1 MKNVNE
7 KKKKFIVPNLT
18 GIWNYYHS
26 HIWCSLATA
35 ILCCVL
41 ILLFVILFYLKKEYY
56 NYLLDTTYNTE
67 QQLLESVNKNMEKQL
82 DDYINIGT
90 SICVDEEYIEKT
102 NSYLDSEERG
112 NAQSNLIVT
121 SLLRDTAGTSDL
133 IISIAVANKERVLYQ
148 HDKNR
153 YVSIEKQAL
162 WEDKQCVEQI
172 FNEVYTKAKNNIIP
186 RYYIINNGNI
196 KENNKYLHLAFP
208 IKNGTTYND
217 IKGIFIISFD
227 MNPFFQLLKQLNED
241 QKYFIQGYIEDAQGN
256 IILHTDSN
264 EVIGKNVENFIKEN
278 NLTDIARPIGEY
290 GWKVHAS
297 VDETALQEQVD
308 ATYQKNIYVYIV
320 AIVIICLI
328 LFWEI
333 HHILRPV
340 NMLMSSVEKVR
351 DEQDYELI
359 NIGRGSN
366 EIWKLAEAYNG
377 MLNTISKANENI
389 KNKHQQII
397 ETIKMQQMAERDALE
412 SQINAHFIC
421 NTLNVIN
428 YEAMANGDDK
438 VSILLKKLSSILR
451 YTFDQRHQNV
461 NICQEIDWIEQYL
474 FLQRERMD
482 YMFDYKITFDAD
494 YENWPCRKLMFQPF
508 VENAILHGFVG
519 MKQKGF
525 INIIGEGYKEFLK
538 IVIEDNGNGM
548 DASMCKIIQQALDQP
563 SLSRQSGIGISNA
576 VARMKM
582 FFGDELR
589 VSVKSEIGK
598 GARFTFILPMVNI
611 SGKDEE

>member
-1 MKNVNE
+1 M
-7 KKKKFIVPNLT
+7 
-18 GIWNYYHS
+18 
-26 HIWCSLATA
+26 
-35 ILCCVL
+35 
-41 ILLFVILFYLKKEYY
+41 
-56 NYLLDTTYNTE
+56 
-67 QQLLESVNKNMEKQL
+67 
-82 DDYINIGT
+82 
-90 SICVDEEYIEKT
+90 
-102 NSYLDSEERG
+102 
-112 NAQSNLIVT
+112 
-121 SLLRDTAGTSDL
+121 
-133 IISIAVANKERVLYQ
+133 
-148 HDKNR
+148 
-153 YVSIEKQAL
+153 
-162 WEDKQCVEQI
+162 
-172 FNEVYTKAKNNIIP
+172 
-186 RYYIINNGNI
+186 
-196 KENNKYLHLAFP
+196 
-208 IKNGTTYND
+208 
-217 IKGIFIISFD
+217 
-227 MNPFFQLLKQLNED
+227 
-241 QKYFIQGYIEDAQGN
+241 DA
-256 IILHTDSN
+256 
-264 EVIGKNVENFIKEN
+264 
-278 NLTDIARPIGEY
+278 A
-290 GWKVHAS
+290 
-297 VDETALQEQVD
+297 
-308 ATYQKNIYVYIV
+308 YQKNIYVYIV

-333 HHILRPV
+333 NHILRPV

-377 MLNTISKANENI
+377 MLDAISKANENI

-482 YMFDYKITFDAD
+482 YMFDYKITFDTD

-538 IVIEDNGNGM
+538 IIIEDNGNGM
-548 DASMCKIIQQALDQP
+548 DASMCKIIQQALRQP

-582 FFGDELR
+582 FFGDELQ

-598 GARFTFILPMVNI
+598 GSCFTFILPMVNI

>member
-1 MKNVNE
+1 
-7 KKKKFIVPNLT
+7 
-18 GIWNYYHS
+18 
-26 HIWCSLATA
+26 
-35 ILCCVL
+35 
-41 ILLFVILFYLKKEYY
+41 
-56 NYLLDTTYNTE
+56 
-67 QQLLESVNKNMEKQL
+67 MEKQL

-90 SICVDEEYIEKT
+90 SICVDEEYIKKT

-121 SLLRDTAGTSDL
+121 SLLRDAAGTSGS

-153 YVSIEKQAL
+153 YVSIEKQEL

-172 FNEVYTKAKNNIIP
+172 FSEVYTKAKNNIIP

-217 IKGIFIISFD
+217 MKGIFIISFD

-241 QKYFIQGYIEDAQGN
+241 QKIFIQGYIEDAQGN

-264 EVIGKNVENFIKEN
+264 EVIGKNVENFIEEN
-278 NLTDIARPIGEY
+278 SLTDMVQPIGEY
-290 GWKVHAS
+290 GWKIHVS

-308 ATYQKNIYVYIV
+308 AIYQKNIYVYIV

-340 NMLMSSVEKVR
+340 NMLMFSVEKVR

-377 MLNTISKANENI
+377 MLNAISKANENI

-428 YEAMANGDDK
+428 YEAMANGDDR

-482 YMFDYKITFDAD
+482 YMFDYKITFDTD

-548 DASMCKIIQQALDQP
+548 DASMCKTIQQALEQP

-582 FFGDELR
+582 FFGDELQ